1 MADVKARIDR
11 LRKELNDH
19 NYRYYVLNDPLIED
33 RAFDALMSEL
43 KALEE
48 TYPEYADPASPTQRV
63 GSDLTKSFAQVA
75 HRNPMYSLS
84 NSYSTE
90 EVLQFDERVRED
102 ISGTVTYDCELKF
115 DGTAISLIY
124 ERGKLVQAV
133 TRGDGVRGDD
143 VTANVRTIKSI
154 PLQLRGDDYPE
165 SFEIRGEIYMPHSS
179 FKRLNAERE
188 DIGQTPFA
196 NPRNAAAGTL
206 KLQDSSVV
214 AHRGLECFL
223 YTLIGSD
230 LPTDSHYENLQK
242 ARSWGFRISEAMRR
256 VKSVEE
262 VLEYIR
268 EWDTK
273 RKTLPYDT
281 DGAVIKIDSLTQQR
295 MLGFTAKAPRWAVA
309 YKFKAERAETELLS
323 IDYQVGRTG
332 AITPVA
338 NLAPVRLAGT
348 TVKRASLHNSDQ
360 IALLDV
366 RLHDRVYIE
375 KGGEI
380 IPKIVGVNL
389 EKRDLFAQPVQF
401 ITHCPACG
409 AELVK
414 YEGEARHYCPN
425 QEHCPPQ
432 IVGRIIHF
440 IGRKAMNIDGLGE
453 ETVELLYQQS
463 LIRSYTDLYKLRKEE
478 LIPLERL
485 GEKSADNIIRSIEN
499 SKQTPFE
506 RVLFAL
512 GIRFVGETTAKKLA
526 RALKDMDTIASASLE
541 ELADVDEVGDKIA
554 ESIREYFSKEE
565 NRQLIEELRGYGINM
580 AVEEKEQLSEALA
593 GRSIVISG
601 KFASHSRD
609 EMKELIERHGGKNL
623 AAISANC
630 DYLLAGEKIGP
641 AKLKKAETLGIPI
654 IGEEEFLQMIGEA

>member
-463 LIRSYTDLYKLRKEE
+463 LTRSYTDLYKLRKEE

-485 GEKSADNIIRSIEN
+485 GEKSAENIIRSIEN

-526 RALKDMDTIASASLE
+526 RALKDMDTIASTSLE
-541 ELADVDEVGDKIA
+541 ELSDVDEVGGKIA

-580 AVEEKEQLSEALA
+580 AVEEKEQLSDALK
-593 GRSIVISG
+593 GKSIVISG